1 MFRIAALVACV
12 ILVGCARSPGAIK
25 VGDDTYTRS
34 MVGNFFTFSGASV
47 EARIVREGAEF
58 CRSRGKRFSLID
70 SSYQNSGP
78 AVYASA
84 IASFRCE

>member
-1 MFRIAALVACV
+1 MRLMTAVIGCV
-12 ILVGCARSPGAIK
+12 LLAGCARSPGMIK
-25 VGDDTYTRS
+25 VGEDTYTRS

-47 EARIVREGAEF
+47 EDRIVREGTEF
-58 CRSRGKRFSLID
+58 CAASGKRFVLID
-70 SSYQNSGP
+70 SKYQNSGP